1 MEEFYMKVSSL
12 NEELKKEDEEIKSI
26 TDSVFYQRK
35 QVSIDFGE
43 EIDGIMMAVLG
54 IAQTWLE
61 DFGKEHIKPEV
72 HERIIKQM
80 MVEKASEF
88 GSLSYHI
95 GNVLEVINDGLV
107 IDKMYLSEIKSRA
120 EKVQSI
126 LEEFVK

>member
-1 MEEFYMKVSSL
+1 MEGFYMKVSSL
-12 NEELKKEDEEIKSI
+12 NEELKKNDEEIKNI

-43 EIDGIMMAVLG
+43 EIDEIMMAVLG
-54 IAQTWLE
+54 TAQTWLE
-61 DFGKEHIKPEV
+61 DYGKEHIKPEV
-72 HERIIKQM
+72 HEKIFKQVM
-80 MVEKASEF
+80 SEKASEF

-95 GNVLEVINDGLV
+95 GNVLEVIDGSLV
-107 IDKMYLSEIKSRA
+107 TDKMYLSEIKSRA

>member
-1 MEEFYMKVSSL
+1 MEGFYMKVSSL
-12 NEELKKEDEEIKSI
+12 NEELKKNDEEIKNI

-43 EIDGIMMAVLG
+43 EIDELVMVMLDIV
-54 IAQTWLE
+54 QTWLE
-61 DFGKEHIKPEV
+61 NFAREHLKLDVPDSGL
-72 HERIIKQM
+72 KQTIN
-80 MVEKASEF
+80 EKASEL

-95 GNVLEVINDGLV
+95 GNVLEVIDGSLV
-107 IDKMYLSEIKSRA
+107 TDKMYLSEIKSRA

>member
-1 MEEFYMKVSSL
+1 MEGFYMKVSSL
-12 NEELKKEDEEIKSI
+12 NEELKKNDEEIKNI

-43 EIDGIMMAVLG
+43 EIDEIMMAVLG
-54 IAQTWLE
+54 TAQTWLE
-61 DFGKEHIKPEV
+61 DYGKEHIKPEV
-72 HERIIKQM
+72 HENIFKQVM
-80 MVEKASEF
+80 SEKASEF

-95 GNVLEVINDGLV
+95 GNVLEVIDGSLV
-107 IDKMYLSEIKSRA
+107 TDKMYLSEIKSRA